1 MRGTQDPVLKGYM
14 GSNPIPC
21 TKVSDLSKSYDVECC
36 VWEKVAFTESFTSLI
51 FVILFVALSMAKP
64 VMFPS

>member
-21 TKVSDLSKSYDVECC
+21 TKVSILSESYDVDCC
-36 VWEKVAFTESFTSLI
+36 VWEKIAFNGSFTSLI
-51 FVILFVALSMAKP
+51 FFIIFVALSMAKP